1 MTFKKILV
9 ATDFSDCSQ
18 GAVKEA
24 GDLARKIGAEIVLC
38 TSLEAPEETTLLGG
52 SIKPLIDFPKET
64 AEAEKRL
71 REVIQSSGISDV
83 CKNVR
88 VTLHAP
94 GEEIPDLAE
103 KLKCD
108 LIVVGTHGR
117 TGWRHFVIGSVTER
131 IIRKTEIA
139 VLAIPC
145 K

>member
-9 ATDFSDCSQ
+9 ATDFSDCSL

-24 GDLARKIGAEIVLC
+24 GELARKLGGEIILC

-64 AEAEKRL
+64 ADAEKKL
-71 REVIQSSGISDV
+71 RQLIEDAGISDV
-83 CKNVR
+83 AKSVR
-88 VTLHAP
+88 VTPHAP
-94 GEEIPDLAE
+94 GEEVPELAE

-131 IIRKTEIA
+131 IIRKTEIP

>member
-1 MTFKKILV
+1 MTFQKILV

-18 GAVKEA
+18 GAVRAA
-24 GDLARKIGAEIVLC
+24 GELARKLGAEIILC

-64 AEAEKRL
+64 AEAEKHL
-71 REVIQSSGISDV
+71 RAVIKTAGIGDV
-83 CKNVR
+83 CKKVR

-94 GEEIPDLAE
+94 GEDIPDLAE

-117 TGWRHFVIGSVTER
+117 TGWRHLVIGSVTER